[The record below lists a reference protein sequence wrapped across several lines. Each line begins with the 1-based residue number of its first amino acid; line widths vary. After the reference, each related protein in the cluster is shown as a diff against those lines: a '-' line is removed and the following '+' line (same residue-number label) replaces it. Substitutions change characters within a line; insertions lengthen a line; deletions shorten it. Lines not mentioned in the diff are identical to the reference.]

1 MNELPKPVF
10 DTNESSDTVSG
21 QFQSN
26 SASDSF
32 FDTYN
37 KALDGAIK
45 EAEGKSDK
53 KR

>member
-10 DTNESSDTVSG
+10 DTNMSSDTVSE
-21 QFQSN
+21 QLQSN

-32 FDTYN
+32 FDSYN

-45 EAEGKSDK
+45 EVERKSDK